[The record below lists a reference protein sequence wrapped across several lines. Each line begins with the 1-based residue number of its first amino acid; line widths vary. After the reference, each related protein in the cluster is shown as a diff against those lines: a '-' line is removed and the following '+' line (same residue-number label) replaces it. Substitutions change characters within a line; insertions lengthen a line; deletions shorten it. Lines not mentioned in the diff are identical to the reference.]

1 VSVPGAWPAVVGGA
15 GERRATAPAAES
27 DATHPEGAA
36 GSRRRRHI
44 EALRTVKYLMVFRVA
59 LATLLL
65 CTVVVAA
72 LGNGSVETLS
82 GPFARF
88 GFGLL
93 FVTYLAS
100 LAYGIAYKR
109 VRDPIRFAYLQI
121 TADLMLASLLVHATG
136 GGQSAFF
143 FLYFLDVVAVAL
155 LAQRRGAAIVAS
167 ASAVLMVAISVAG
180 YLHALPLVPG
190 QSWLPWDIA
199 RDDLALRLALNVLA
213 LGAVGAL
220 ATNLARQTRQAG
232 ERLTRHERYAGDL
245 ATLHENTI
253 RSLTSGLVTLDLEGR
268 VTSINEAACEILGMS
283 RGHLLSN
290 VLGSHLPQ
298 LAALLSEAG
307 PRATLRRAEIT
318 AQRPDGAVRN
328 LGISAAPLADHAG
341 RVIGRVIHF
350 QDLTELRR
358 MQLEV
363 ERAER
368 LASIG
373 RLAAG
378 IAHEIRNPLASI
390 SGSIEML
397 KTTPGADSES
407 RLLMD
412 IAVREVDRLNRLITD
427 LLDYA
432 RPHGEE
438 RRRFDLGEQVSEIV
452 HAFEQERREKIVVV
466 TSEVEPGVIIEAAAG
481 QLRQVLWNL
490 IRNAAEAMPGGGAI
504 QIRLASEGELA
515 TLTIRDQGPGIPDD
529 CAERIF
535 EPFYSTKAGGTGLG
549 LATVA
554 RIVTDHRG
562 TINLDRAA
570 ARSEPAGATFT
581 VRLPL
586 ATPSAIT
593 PPIGATT
600 TPITTS
606 ITTVDS
612 VPLSGSLRALSRD

>member
-1 VSVPGAWPAVVGGA
+1 MS
-15 GERRATAPAAES
+15 APAALPGVASLAEAEPPPVS
-27 DATHPEGAA
+27 APSAATTPLPAPA
-36 GSRRRRHI
+36 SPARRHV
-44 EALRTVKYLMVFRVA
+44 ETLRTIKYLMVFRVA

-65 CTVVVAA
+65 CVVVGAA
-72 LGNGSVETLS
+72 LGNGGVDSLS

-93 FVTYLAS
+93 FTTYLAS
-100 LAYGIAYKR
+100 LGYGIAYRR
-109 VRDPIRFAYLQI
+109 VRDPIRFAYFQI
-121 TADLMLASLLVHATG
+121 TVDLVLVSILLHATG

-155 LAQRRGAAIVAS
+155 LAQRRGAAVAAG
-167 ASAVLMVAISVAG
+167 ASAVLMVVVSVAG
-180 YLHALPLVPG
+180 YWHALPLVPW
-190 QSWLPWDIA
+190 QSWLPWEISG
-199 RDDLALRLALNVLA
+199 DDLALRLALNVLA
-213 LGAVGAL
+213 LGAVGVL

-253 RSLTSGLVTLDLEGR
+253 RSMTSGLVTLDLEGR
-268 VTSINEAACEILGMS
+268 VTSINEAGIEILGGP
-283 RGHLLSN
+283 RVHLLGEP
-290 VLGSHLPQ
+290 LEAYLPQ
-298 LAALLSEAG
+298 LGLLLIEAG
-307 PRATLRRAEIT
+307 PQGTLRRAEIT
-318 AQRPDGAVRN
+318 AHRPDGAVRN

-368 LASIG
+368 LASVG

-390 SGSIEML
+390 SGSMQML
-397 KTTPGADSES
+397 KTMPGADADS
-407 RLLMD
+407 RQLMD

-432 RPHGEE
+432 RPRSEE
-438 RRRFDLGEQVSEIV
+438 HQRLDLGEQATEIV
-452 HAFEQERREKIVVV
+452 RAFAQERREGIRVRTDLPAGV
-466 TSEVEPGVIIEAAAG
+466 TVEAATG

-490 IRNAAEAMPGGGAI
+490 IRNAADAMPDGGEI
-504 QIRLASEGELA
+504 EIRLGIEGKRAALA
-515 TLTIRDQGPGIPDD
+515 IRDHGPGIPPDRL
-529 CAERIF
+529 ERIF
-535 EPFYSTKAGGTGLG
+535 EPFYSTKPGGTGLG

-554 RIVTDHRG
+554 RILADHG
-562 TINLDRAA
+562 GAIDVA
-570 ARSEPAGATFT
+570 SEPDQGATFT

-586 ATPSAIT
+586 APT
-593 PPIGATT
+593 
-600 TPITTS
+600 
-606 ITTVDS
+606 
-612 VPLSGSLRALSRD
+612 